1 MKLSNAIALKER
13 LKKEFEK
20 LQRNMMFQLF
30 IQWQLKKLINEV
42 VKKQM
47 EK

>member
-1 MKLSNAIALKER
+1 MSNVIALKEH
-13 LKKEFEK
+13 LKEEFEK